1 MKLLFLNIP
10 DDDNKNTEMGFIFV
24 LLSCEGETSKQA
36 NLKLL
41 FQTVTFF
48 RKIPGLEIPV
58 KNSIIA

>member
-10 DDDNKNTEMGFIFV
+10 DDDNKNIEMGFIFV
-24 LLSCEGETSKQA
+24 LLSGEGEKSKQA
-36 NLKLL
+36 NLKLV